1 MRKDIP
7 RKNWY
12 KESWVATLISEKV
25 GKYFRAK
32 GVTKDE
38 KGHFIIIKG
47 SIHHQD
53 VAILNIYA
61 PNNRVSIY
69 MY

>member
-1 MRKDIP
+1 MAILIP
-7 RKNWY
+7 EN
-12 KESWVATLISEKV
+12 V
-25 GKYFRAK
+25 GKYIRAK
-32 GVTKDE
+32 GVTRDE
-38 KGHFIIIKG
+38 KGHFILFFIYFFKKGHFIIIKG
-47 SIHHQD
+47 SIYQQD

>member
-12 KESWVATLISEKV
+12 KESWVAILIS

-32 GVTKDE
+32 GVTSDE

-47 SIHHQD
+47 SNHQQD

>member
-1 MRKDIP
+1 MRKRYP

-12 KESWVATLISEKV
+12 KESWVAIIISGKV

-32 GVTKDE
+32 GVTRDE
-38 KGHFIIIKG
+38 KGPFYNNKG
-47 SIHHQD
+47 SNHQQD

>member
-1 MRKDIP
+1 M
-7 RKNWY
+7 
-12 KESWVATLISEKV
+12 ATLISEKV

-53 VAILNIYA
+53 VAILNVYA